1 MLSRVLVGSRFFIL
15 VGVGSSFLAFLA
27 LLVYAAVYAVLMIQ
41 YVIVDPDMTAKEL
54 KTLALA
60 LIQSVDASLLS
71 TVFYIVSLGLYSLFI
86 DETLALPPWL
96 SIHTLDDLKG
106 KLAGVIIV
114 VLGVLFLG
122 YAIAW
127 DGQLSLLPLGGAIA
141 SVMAALTYF
150 LNQKPEKEKLDH
162 LQSL

>member
-1 MLSRVLVGSRFFIL
+1 MLGRVLVGSRFFLLI
-15 VGVGSSFLAFLA
+15 GVASSFIAFLV
-27 LLVYAAVYAVLMIQ
+27 LLVYAAAYGATAILHVAVNLE
-41 YVIVDPDMTAKEL
+41 TSEKEL
-54 KTLALA
+54 KALALA
-60 LIQSVDASLLS
+60 LIESVDASLLA

-86 DETLALPPWL
+86 DDTLALPPWL
-96 SIHTLDDLKG
+96 SIHNIDDLKG
-106 KLAGVIIV
+106 KLASVVIV

-150 LNQKPEKEKLDH
+150 LSQKPGKEKN
-162 LQSL
+162 